1 MANGYMRPY
10 DITQDPAFAQG
21 IGNIAKLF
29 APPSPQDVLAGAKAQ
44 QMRDEEARRAAAM
57 QQLDPSIRPYV
68 DAGINPDAIKSAI
81 LGNSYRQL
89 QSNPQARPSDFDTPM
104 FLMNG
109 NANNTFQGVGI
120 EQAGLDRR
128 NTADNQRFLQERA
141 MQESGAYG
149 RNAADN
155 ARALEQTRMQT
166 QVERDKFL
174 QGDTRVG
181 TGEQVYLSPERQAA
195 LGVQT
200 PMISGPVKPMA
211 APDTEG
217 YRTSDG
223 RMGMFRVRPDGVPVD
238 AMTGAPLPQGAM
250 PMKSI
255 AQGTP
260 DQFGKLTET
269 QAKYAMF
276 ASRGAQG
283 SNTMDDILAS
293 DYGKSL
299 SSPTFSN
306 SIDYMAGVGDKNG
319 ATSQVLSNM
328 VMSSPEARQYYQ
340 GANSFLASI
349 LRPDTGAA
357 VTDKEFQMYSQI
369 FVPMPGDDPATITRK
384 NDARRLA
391 VQALGSL
398 SNGGARMIVAQ
409 IQSAGLPIPDE
420 LARIAAAQTGGAMPQ
435 AAPQPGPANNMSAP
449 PAAPQLPPGVT
460 IRLKGP

>member
-1 MANGYMRPY
+1 MAKGYMRPY
-10 DITQDPAFAQG
+10 DITQDPYVGQG
-21 IGNIAKLF
+21 LGNIAKLF

-44 QMRDEEARRAAAM
+44 QLRDEEARRATAM
-57 QQLDPSIRPYV
+57 QQIDPSIRPYV
-68 DAGINPDAIKSAI
+68 DAGVNPDAIKSAI
-81 LGNSYRQL
+81 LGNSYQRFQA
-89 QSNPQARPSDFDTPM
+89 NPQARPSDFDTAM
-104 FLMNG
+104 FLMHG
-109 NANNTFQGVGI
+109 NAGNTFQGVGI
-120 EQAGLDRR
+120 EQAGQDRR
-128 NTADNQRFLQERA
+128 NAADNQRFLQERS
-141 MQESGAYG
+141 MQEAGSYG

-181 TGEQVYLSPERQAA
+181 TGEQVYLSPQRQAA

-200 PMISGPVKPMA
+200 PMISGPVKPLA

-217 YRTSDG
+217 YRTADG
-223 RMGMFRVRPDGVPVD
+223 KMGMFRVGPDGVPVD
-238 AMTGAPLPQGAM
+238 AMTGAPLPQGAT

-269 QAKYAMF
+269 QGKYALF
-276 ASRGAQG
+276 SARGAQG
-283 SNTMDDILAS
+283 SQTMDDMLNGG
-293 DYGKSL
+293 YGKSL
-299 SSPTFSN
+299 SSPTVAN
-306 SIDYMAGVGDKNG
+306 SIDYMAGVGEKNS
-319 ATSQVLSNM
+319 ATSQVIANM
-328 VMSSPEARQYYQ
+328 VMSGPEARQYYQ

-357 VTDKEFQMYSQI
+357 VTDKEFQTYSQI
-369 FVPMPGDDPATITRK
+369 FVPMPGDDPATIARK

-391 VQALGSL
+391 VQALGSM
-398 SNGGARMIVAQ
+398 SNGGARMIAAQ

-420 LARIAAAQTGGAMPQ
+420 LARIVAAQSGGAMPQ